1 MSYSTQRAIS
11 LDGMLALLDIEIE
24 YFGREEISVYF
35 DSVQDAHPWNWVGT
49 SEHQIAF
56 SPPVPIG
63 VEVLVKRSTDIS
75 QPRHVFSQGAAFDE
89 AVLDEVLLQTLHI
102 AQEAR
107 ENATI
112 EEVFTD
118 LNMHGYR
125 VTNVGDPVND
135 LDAVNKRSF
144 TSHDAQILVYRGQ
157 CGAARDAAA
166 ASAVEAANSAASVNA
181 ANLAQKDGTNAEGTW
196 GINISG
202 TAANATNAVDAAH
215 ADSADHATSADSAT
229 SAGTATTV
237 TVGGVNASNKIANG
251 IITPQ
256 HMAQAPSETTAS
268 LAGKA
273 SCEVSGI
280 PAWVTE
286 VVVVFRYVVPTVS
299 NQIQV
304 RIGSGTYVVDMYNGI
319 ASTNASDTAL
329 ATGFPVTPGAF
340 TDAYTGVMRITRLSN
355 SSTFWI
361 YTSSGTIKTYTSVGA
376 GSVDAAGAMDRVGVM
391 LVSAGTFA
399 SGDVTIKYR

>member
-1 MSYSTQRAIS
+1 MSYSTQRAVS

-35 DSVQDAHPWNWVGT
+35 NSVQDAHPWNWVGT

-75 QPRHVFSQGAAFDE
+75 QPRHVFSQGAAFEE

-112 EEVFTD
+112 EEVFTN

-125 VTNVGDPVND
+125 MTNVGDPVDD

-157 CGAARDAAA
+157 CEAARDAAA
-166 ASAVEAANSAASVNA
+166 ESAAEAADSAASVNA
-181 ANLAQKDGTNAEGTW
+181 ANLAHVNGDNAIGTW

-202 TAANATNAVDAAH
+202 NAATASIASEATHAVNSTAANHALT
-215 ADSADHATSADSAT
+215 ADSAATAV
-229 SAGTATTV
+229 TV
-237 TVGGVNASNKIANG
+237 DVGGVNASNKIANG

-256 HMAQAPSETTAS
+256 HLVQVPGEATANVAGTAS
-268 LAGKA
+268 A
-273 SCEVSGI
+273 EVTGI
-280 PAWVTE
+280 PTWVTE
-286 VVVVFRYVVPTVS
+286 ITVVFRAVTPSIANRLKV
-299 NQIQV
+299 Q
-304 RIGSGTYVVDMYNGI
+304 IGSGVYVTSSYFGGAGSNNGD
-319 ASTNASDTAL
+319 AALTSGFALTDGNTA
-329 ATGFPVTPGAF
+329 A
-340 TDAYTGVMRITRLSN
+340 AYSGVMRIVRVSN
-355 SSTFWI
+355 SSTYWAATANGV
-361 YTSSGTIKTYTSVGA
+361 TSNVLCVGA
-376 GSVDAAGAMDRVGVM
+376 GDVDAGGTLDRVK
-391 LVSAGTFA
+391 VSFVGAGTFT
-399 SGDVTIKYR
+399 SGTVTIKYR